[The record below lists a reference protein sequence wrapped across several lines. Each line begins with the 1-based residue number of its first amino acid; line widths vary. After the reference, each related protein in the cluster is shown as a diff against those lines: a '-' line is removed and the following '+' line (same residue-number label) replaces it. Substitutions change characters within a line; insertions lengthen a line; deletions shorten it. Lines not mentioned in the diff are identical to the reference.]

1 MCRVHSIDKVNDE
14 DLRLLEEYSKAKKER
29 SNPVLQVDRVTT
41 RSQVKNSQT
50 EPEQLAKRE
59 ITANGGVATKLDSS
73 VA

>member
-1 MCRVHSIDKVNDE
+1 M
-14 DLRLLEEYSKAKKER
+14 
-29 SNPVLQVDRVTT
+29 LQVDRVTT

-59 ITANGGVATKLDSS
+59 IAADEGVATKLDSS

>member
-1 MCRVHSIDKVNDE
+1 M
-14 DLRLLEEYSKAKKER
+14 
-29 SNPVLQVDRVTT
+29 LQVDRVTT

-59 ITANGGVATKLDSS
+59 IAADGGVATKLDSS